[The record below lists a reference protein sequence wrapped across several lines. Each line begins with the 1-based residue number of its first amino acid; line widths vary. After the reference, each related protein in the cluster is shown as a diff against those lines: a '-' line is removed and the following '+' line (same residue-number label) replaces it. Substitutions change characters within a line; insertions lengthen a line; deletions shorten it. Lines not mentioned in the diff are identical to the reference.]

1 MGRSQVLGAAWG
13 TALGSFLVLCAS
25 MVSSA
30 SFLNRVYVAIF
41 RRLENRVLSGLA

>member
-30 SFLNRVYVAIF
+30 SFLNRVYVAIL